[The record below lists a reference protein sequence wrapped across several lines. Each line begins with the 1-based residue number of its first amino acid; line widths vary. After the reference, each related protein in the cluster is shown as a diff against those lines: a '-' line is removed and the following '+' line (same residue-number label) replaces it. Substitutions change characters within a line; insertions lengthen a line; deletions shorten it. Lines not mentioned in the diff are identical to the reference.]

1 MTPPRAA
8 LAITFLLALGAC
20 ASRSDPPG
28 DPSGPA
34 GAPALLLRDVTL
46 IDGTGAPPRR
56 HVSVLARSGI
66 VHEIGDAAT
75 LKAPP
80 GARVVEGRG
89 RFLIPGLWDMHVHL
103 TYGDEKD
110 LGVLVAN
117 GVTSV
122 RDMGGDLSVLDAWR
136 ARIEA
141 GELVGP
147 RIFRAGP
154 TVDGPKPG
162 IPHRLT
168 VTNAQEAREAVA
180 RLQELGVEVIKIHN
194 AVPRDAFFALAGE
207 ARERGIAF
215 AGHVPMTVE
224 PAEAAEAG
232 QRSVEHIAT
241 LIEGT
246 YMTRFPNELAAYEGM
261 PRWVGEEV
269 PRLAEIFARQGT
281 WFVPTIIAYDLRARR
296 GELAVNPDP
305 RLRYA
310 SPSLRKYW
318 DAVFPVTDRDR
329 DPKAVALRRRFVE
342 LGLEMTRRMHEAGV
356 AIAVGSD
363 LAGRDVLPGFSVHDE
378 IALLAAAG
386 LSPLEAL
393 RAATAEGAR
402 LLNVAESH
410 GTIARAK
417 TADLVLL
424 EADPLAD
431 IRNTGRIAAV
441 VLRGRLLER
450 KDLDRLLEQASE
462 GSDRKQGRGD
472 AGAAYGAAP
481 RRASVRLTPR
491 P

>member
-1 MTPPRAA
+1 MTPPRTVFAIA
-8 LAITFLLALGAC
+8 LGLALGAC
-20 ASRSDPPG
+20 HSTHPDDPG
-28 DPSGPA
+28 RPSGP
-34 GAPALLLRDVTL
+34 PALLLRDVTL

-56 HVSVLARSGI
+56 HVSVLVRSGI
-66 VHEIGDAAT
+66 LQQIGDAAT

-80 GARVVEGRG
+80 GVRRVEGRG
-89 RFLIPGLWDMHVHL
+89 RFLIPGLWDLHVHL

-122 RDMGGDLSVLDAWR
+122 RDMGGDLNVLDAWR

-162 IPHRLT
+162 VPHRLT
-168 VTNAQEAREAVA
+168 VTSPREAREAVSH
-180 RLQELGVEVIKIHN
+180 LQGLGVDVIKIHN
-194 AVPRDAFFALAGE
+194 AVPREAFFALAGE
-207 ARERGIAF
+207 ARKRGIPF

-224 PAEAAEAG
+224 PTEAAEAG

-269 PRLAEIFARQGT
+269 PRLAALFARQGT

-296 GELAVNPDP
+296 GELSANPDP

-318 DAVFPVTDRDR
+318 DTVFPVTERDR

-402 LLNVAESH
+402 LLNVAGAH
-410 GTIARAK
+410 GTLAPGKA
-417 TADLVLL
+417 ADLVLL

-450 KDLDRLLEQASE
+450 RDLDRLLEQASE
-462 GSDRKQGRGD
+462 GSDHRK
-472 AGAAYGAAP
+472 
-481 RRASVRLTPR
+481 
-491 P
+491 